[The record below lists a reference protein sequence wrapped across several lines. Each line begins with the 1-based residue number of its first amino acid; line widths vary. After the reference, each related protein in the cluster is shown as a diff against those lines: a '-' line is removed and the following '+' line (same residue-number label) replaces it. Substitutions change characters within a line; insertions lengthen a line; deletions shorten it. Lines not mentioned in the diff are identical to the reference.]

1 MIILYIGGL
10 NPQSNSF
17 GRFKALG
24 SLGHNLQGINVDNYI
39 YKGPFIKFHHHLNIG
54 PGVYFLNKKVMET
67 LNKSPVDIIW
77 IDNKSFLNSA
87 SFKQIKKLFP
97 NTKIVNIV
105 TDDITGRLRNQ
116 WRLSLANAK
125 YVDCFFVQRK
135 VNIDELKKAGAQNVA
150 LCYRSYDPEF
160 HRPVPLNREDILKYK
175 STVGFVGTYEK
186 DREDYIAYL
195 IQNNIPV
202 SITGDGW
209 PKGKQWDIIKPY
221 YKGPSV
227 YGEAY
232 IKTINGMDIALHFLR
247 HGNRDEQDSRT
258 FEIPACGVFMLAEK
272 SDVHESLFKEGKEAG
287 FFTVK
292 EQLLE
297 KVKYYLQHEEERK
310 AIAAAG
316 FARCKQSGY
325 SHEERLKVVIGQI
338 AGLGKNERSEQ

>member
-1 MIILYIGGL
+1 MV
-10 NPQSNSF
+10 
-17 GRFKALG
+17 
-24 SLGHNLQGINVDNYI
+24 GINIDQYI
-39 YKGPFIKFHHHLNIG
+39 YKGPFIKLHHHLNIG
-54 PGVYFLNKKVMET
+54 PGVYSLNKKVIQN
-67 LNKSPVDIIW
+67 LKKNVADIIW

-87 SFKQIKKLFP
+87 SLQQIKKLFP

-116 WRLSLANAK
+116 WRLSLVNAK

-135 VNIDELKKAGAQNVA
+135 VNIAELKKAGAQNVA

-160 HRPVPLNREDILKYK
+160 HRPVSLNREDILKYK

-186 DREDYIAYL
+186 DREEYIAHL

-209 PKGKQWDIIKPY
+209 PKGKQWNIIKPF

-272 SDVHESLFKEGKEAG
+272 SEVHESLFKDGKEAA

-297 KVKYYLQHEEERK
+297 KVNYYLRHEEERK
-310 AIAAAG
+310 AIAATG
-316 FARCKQSGY
+316 LARCKQSGY
-325 SHEERLKVVIGQI
+325 SHEERLKGVMRQI
-338 AGLGKNERSEQ
+338 MDLSKGNDGKK

>member
-1 MIILYIGGL
+1 MIILYIGSL

-17 GRFKALG
+17 ARFKALESMG
-24 SLGHNLQGINVDNYI
+24 YKMTGINMEDYI

-54 PGVYFLNKKVMET
+54 PGVYSLNKKVMET
-67 LNKSPVDIIW
+67 LKKGPVDIIW
-77 IDNKSFLNSA
+77 VDNKSFLNST
-87 SFKQIKKLFP
+87 SFKKIKEFFP

-105 TDDITGRLRNQ
+105 TDDITGRLRHQ
-116 WRLSLANAK
+116 WRLSIANAK
-125 YVDCFFVQRK
+125 FMDCFFVQRK
-135 VNIDELKKAGAQNVA
+135 VNIEELKKAGAQNVK
-150 LCYRSYDPEF
+150 LCYRSYDPQF
-160 HRPVPLNREDILKYK
+160 HRPVQLNREDILKYQ
-175 STVGFVGTYEK
+175 SAVGFVGTYENN
-186 DREDYIAYL
+186 REDYIAYL

-209 PKGKQWDIIKPY
+209 PKGKKWDIIKPF

-258 FEIPACGVFMLAEK
+258 FEIPACGVFMLAER
-272 SDVHESLFKEGKEAG
+272 SVVHESLFKEGKESA
-287 FFTVK
+287 FFTAK

-310 AIAAAG
+310 AIAATG

-325 SHEERLKVVIGQI
+325 SHEERLTQVLNTVST
-338 AGLGKNERSEQ
+338 L